1 MAYLDSKSEF
11 NGRNSEPH
19 IEVESQHLTLDPIP
33 QFQRTFFKGGL
44 LTNRLPDSQVKFEP
58 NAVSIFSK
66 YIPKY
71 FYIFT
76 YAYPGLDLV
85 NIVAISLL
93 FTKLSLFTKL
103 CLNKE

>member
-58 NAVSIFSK
+58 NAVSIHIFKRFINTPKTPFSE
-66 YIPKY
+66 P
-71 FYIFT
+71 
-76 YAYPGLDLV
+76 
-85 NIVAISLL
+85 LL
-93 FTKLSLFTKL
+93 FTKLSLFTKS
-103 CLNKE
+103 CLDKE